1 MEEGGRMI
9 EKIQSVNREFLNK
22 LFDSPG
28 EKYEPIGRFLCTEE
42 VDGKIIFVAVDNT
55 KGEAYTE
62 EFATRN
68 MATRWLHGK
77 AATNI
82 HGERLDR

>member
-1 MEEGGRMI
+1 MSRDI
-9 EKIQSVNREFLNK
+9 EVVSRAFLDE
-22 LFDSPG
+22 LFDSEG
-28 EKYEPIGRFLCTEE
+28 DKYEPAGRFLCRDEAA
-42 VDGKIIFVAVDNT
+42 GRMIYVAVDNT
-55 KGEAYTE
+55 TGEAFTE

-82 HGERLDR
+82 HGERLER